1 MTKTNE
7 KQIFMYYIFLQ
18 YIKKLYIDYLNQLL
32 VLSHEVYF
40 PSGASY
46 IVHFS
51 DIEILSS

>member
-32 VLSHEVYF
+32 VLANVLL
-40 PSGASY
+40 
-46 IVHFS
+46 S
-51 DIEILSS
+51 DYVDLKSVINCKSCNS

>member
-18 YIKKLYIDYLNQLL
+18 YIKKLYIDYLNELL

-40 PSGASY
+40 SSGASY